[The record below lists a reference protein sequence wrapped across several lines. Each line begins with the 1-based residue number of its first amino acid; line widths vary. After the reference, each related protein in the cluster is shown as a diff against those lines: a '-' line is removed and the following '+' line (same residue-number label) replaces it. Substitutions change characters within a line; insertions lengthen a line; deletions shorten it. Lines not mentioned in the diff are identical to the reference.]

1 MVVPLNPRN
10 KEKACSVRSNVSYT
24 SYIGYDS
31 ILCFLQS
38 QALIFCFSHHILWTI
53 KPDLHQNLFPQA
65 KSTYHPLKFL
75 CLCWSMLL
83 LQDQAN
89 SPSPTIT
96 AACAYIIYCHLEISM
111 TRKHRPILPNHT
123 KCLSISIHHSQTLQ
137 TKQNDP
143 LENELYEQHQSQT
156 LCLLLLDK
164 CIIAGS
170 HLTLRSKTYG
180 YIKGSFPFFEVWR
193 LKFIVKREE

>member
-1 MVVPLNPRN
+1 MLAIPVRLVMTPFYALYSHSCRLWSFAFLIIWTT
-10 KEKACSVRSNVSYT
+10 KA
-24 SYIGYDS
+24 
-31 ILCFLQS
+31 
-38 QALIFCFSHHILWTI
+38 
-53 KPDLHQNLFPQA
+53 DLHQNLFPQA

-75 CLCWSMLL
+75 CLCWSMPL
-83 LQDQAN
+83 LQDQAI
-89 SPSPTIT
+89 SPPPTVT

-111 TRKHRPILPNHT
+111 MQKHRPILPNHT

-170 HLTLRSKTYG
+170 KRWEAKHMDTPRALFHFLKYE
-180 YIKGSFPFFEVWR
+180 GSNLLWSVR
-193 LKFIVKREE
+193 NKREE